1 MRFAARPG
9 MLAVLLLSALSA
21 FAADVTGAWT
31 LTVET
36 PNGQRQSAV
45 DFKQDGK
52 NLSGTIHS
60 QMGDAPLTG
69 TVDGDQVSFSVTRE
83 RDGQSFK
90 IEYSAKV
97 EGSKM
102 TGSLKFGDNGD
113 IPFTAAKK

>member
-1 MRFAARPG
+1 MRFVTRPG
-9 MLAVLLLSALSA
+9 IVLALLFSALPA
-21 FAADVTGAWT
+21 FAADITGAWT

-36 PNGQRQSAV
+36 PNGSRQSAV

-52 NLSGTIHS
+52 NLSGTMHS

-69 TVDGDQVSFSVTRE
+69 TVDGDQVSFSITRE
-83 RDGQSFK
+83 RDSQSFK

>member
-1 MRFAARPG
+1 MRFVAR
-9 MLAVLLLSALSA
+9 LAILLALLSCALPA
-21 FAADVTGAWT
+21 FAADITGAWT

-36 PNGQRQSAV
+36 PNGSRQSAI

-52 NLSGTIHS
+52 NLSGTVHS

-69 TVDGDQVSFSVTRE
+69 SVDGDQVSFSVTRE

-90 IEYSAKV
+90 IDYSAKV
-97 EGSKM
+97 EGANM
-102 TGSLKFGDNGD
+102 TGTLKFGDNGD